1 MQQWI
6 LPVAAALIVLLLLVV
21 LILQAT
27 QTRRLKKELGRL
39 RYKTQ
44 EDIRQSS
51 YEISF
56 YAGEQQREMNEA
68 MRLGNDS
75 LLNTLKSITAMQS
88 EQLDRLYQYTTSSLD
103 KSEQRITGIT
113 RTLDEKLDAMRN
125 TVDEKLE
132 KKLNESFT
140 QVSQRLEQV
149 YKGLGEM
156 QTLAAGVG
164 DLKKVLTNVK
174 TRGIWGEMQLSGL
187 LAQMLSPAQYEEN
200 VAVSDGQERVEF
212 AVKLPGHDDG
222 TIYLPIDSKFPQE
235 SYVRLIEAA
244 EAGDKERV
252 EIGRKELY
260 ARLTE
265 EGKRIS
271 SKYVKPPKTTDFAI
285 MFLPVEGLYAELMRD
300 MDKVEEL
307 QIKHRVVVA
316 GPSTLAALLN
326 SLQMGF
332 RTLAIE
338 KRSGEVWQLLGAVK
352 ADFARFTEALE
363 KTQAR
368 LKQAT
373 DSIDSA
379 FTQTK
384 KIQRHLKKVES
395 LDDRAL
401 LDEED

>member
-1 MQQWI
+1 M
-6 LPVAAALIVLLLLVV
+6 LLLIIII
-21 LILQAT
+21 ILQST
-27 QTRRLKKELGRL
+27 QTKRLRKEFNRL

-44 EDIRQSS
+44 EDIQRSS
-51 YEISF
+51 YELS
-56 YAGEQQREMNEA
+56 YYTADQQRA
-68 MRLGNDS
+68 GNDS
-75 LLNTLKSITAMQS
+75 LLNTLKSITDLQG
-88 EQLDRLYQYTTSSLD
+88 EQLDRLFQYTKDSLD
-103 KSEQRITGIT
+103 KSEYRINGIT
-113 RTLDEKLDAMRN
+113 RTLDEKLDAMRS
-125 TVDEKLE
+125 TVDEKLD
-132 KKLNESFT
+132 KKLNESYAL
-140 QVSQRLEQV
+140 VNERLEQV

-156 QTLAAGVG
+156 QTLAQGVG

-174 TRGIWGEMQLSGL
+174 TRGIWGEMQLSAL

-200 VAVSDGQERVEF
+200 VAVGEGQERVEF
-212 AVKLPGHDDG
+212 AVKLPGHDDS
-222 TIYLPIDSKFPQE
+222 TIFLPIDSKFPQE
-235 SYVRLIEAA
+235 SFIRLMEA
-244 EAGDKERV
+244 EETGEKEQV
-252 EIGRKELY
+252 DLCRKELF
-260 ARLTE
+260 ARLME

-285 MFLPVEGLYAELMRD
+285 LFLPIEGLYAECMRD
-300 MDKVEEL
+300 MSRVEEL
-307 QIKHRVVVA
+307 QAKHRVVVA

-352 ADFARFTEALE
+352 ADFARFNEALE

-384 KIQRHLKKVES
+384 KIERRLRNVES
-395 LDDRAL
+395 LDKNESL
-401 LDEED
+401 IEEEQE